1 MNYSIMSDPGI
12 LISLDQKAETQG
24 FQLRKF
30 ENVCE
35 KITELLACK
44 PRPVLKCVAALM
56 EIVLHNMIKE
66 QDLISYILVLVF

>member
-35 KITELLACK
+35 KIY
-44 PRPVLKCVAALM
+44 RAAGL
-56 EIVLHNMIKE
+56 
-66 QDLISYILVLVF
+66 QT